1 LQTLEETKRALN
13 EAVEKTRAADAAA
26 AGSKDDDEAA

>member
-1 LQTLEETKRALN
+1 LEEIRRTIDKV
-13 EAVEKTRAADAAA
+13 VEKTRAADAAA